1 MKKIGLIL
9 EGGGM
14 RGRQTAGVLDF
25 FIEKY
30 LTLYSGK
37 KQNPNFPFEK
47 AITFK
52 DTFATQ

>member
-1 MKKIGLIL
+1 MKFSLIYTFIS
-9 EGGGM
+9 G
-14 RGRQTAGVLDF
+14 F
-25 FIEKY
+25 FLYKKY

-37 KQNPNFPFEK
+37 KQNQNFPFEK